1 MNDKMIERI
10 IFSLTLRTHKKWD
23 LILNASY

>member
-23 LILNASY
+23 LIFDESH